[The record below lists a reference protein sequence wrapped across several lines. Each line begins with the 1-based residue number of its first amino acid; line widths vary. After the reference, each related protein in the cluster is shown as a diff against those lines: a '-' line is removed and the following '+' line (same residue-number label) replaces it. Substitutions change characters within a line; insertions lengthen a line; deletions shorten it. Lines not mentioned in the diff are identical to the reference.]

1 VTLSV
6 GATEVSEGGPQNSTT
21 VTATLSNITSRYVV
35 VNLKRSGSADYR
47 YDYRLASMVIVP
59 EGSLEASIPLTVV
72 DDTLHEISET
82 VMIAVDT
89 VTNGTHH
96 GTQQQTVMIVDDDP
110 APMVT
115 LSVAH
120 TTALET
126 PPEDRTT
133 LTARLSAQSGL
144 DVMINLVKSG
154 TAADKTDYTLADQIM
169 IPAGDFFGSAI
180 LAVLSDTL
188 IEGNETVTVD
198 VATMTNAR
206 SAKSSMQ
213 TVKIVD
219 VPPPSVLLSVEDL
232 EINESGISN
241 RTKVTATLS
250 IRSTLD
256 VIVTLDQSGS
266 ATLGS
271 DYTLADRIVVPAG
284 RLSASTALTAIA
296 DHIVEEKEMVT
307 VDIGGVQNG
316 VKANAQPQR
325 VVIYNND

>member
-1 VTLSV
+1 
-6 GATEVSEGGPQNSTT
+6 
-21 VTATLSNITSRYVV
+21 
-35 VNLKRSGSADYR
+35 
-47 YDYRLASMVIVP
+47 
-59 EGSLEASIPLTVV
+59 
-72 DDTLHEISET
+72 
-82 VMIAVDT
+82 
-89 VTNGTHH
+89 
-96 GTQQQTVMIVDDDP
+96 
-110 APMVT
+110 
-115 LSVAH
+115 
-120 TTALET
+120 
-126 PPEDRTT
+126 
-133 LTARLSAQSGL
+133 
-144 DVMINLVKSG
+144 MINLVKSG
-154 TAADKTDYTLADQIM
+154 TAADKTDYTLADKIM

-219 VPPPSVLLSVEDL
+219 VPPPSVLLSVEDA

-241 RTKVTATLS
+241 RTKVTATLN

-284 RLSASTALTAIA
+284 RLSASTPLTAIA
-296 DHIVEEKEMVT
+296 DHIVEETETVT